1 MPDTAKLSS
10 CCHLEKSVNLPCLSN
25 FIQSIL
31 PLCNEYR
38 LSKYKIDNMWPLLPL
53 LSQKNTEQLLMG
65 KEMSYNLP
73 TQVHRSEPGLNS
85 DKLINIFS
93 VEYSENELLSTILQI
108 RKAGNRYQLNLSGA
122 FIVNTG
128 NIIEIMSSANSKS
141 MEHRAAVNE
150 KSNTL
155 QLQHSTILI

>member
-10 CCHLEKSVNLPCLSN
+10 CCHLEKSVNPPCLSN
-25 FIQSIL
+25 FIQVNYVIYVTFSKKCSKIWQWQTVYYITICIFFWASTWNTQSIL

-93 VEYSENELLSTILQI
+93 VEYSENELLSTM
-108 RKAGNRYQLNLSGA
+108 
-122 FIVNTG
+122 
-128 NIIEIMSSANSKS
+128 IEG
-141 MEHRAAVNE
+141 
-150 KSNTL
+150 
-155 QLQHSTILI
+155 